1 MKNPVGNLITKGSIG
16 LLYISEVQLRDGH
29 TNCFQDAVTSS
40 ILSPALPEHCLE
52 DNENR

>member
-1 MKNPVGNLITKGSIG
+1 MKNPVGNLIAKGSIG

-29 TNCFQDAVTSS
+29 TSCFQDAVTSS